1 MFAPRYTLD
10 DIERMVGEGL
20 QGSVLPDSAQ
30 RIINDLAERVGA
42 PTYVRTP
49 VFDQPTTR
57 GSRGGAGGAAG
68 GGPSGGKRR
77 RGNNQI
83 SDEDWEVIRTYES
96 TQRVERDGD
105 AAVLDRIRKHL
116 NKISDANYGSQI
128 STIVDIINEAQDE
141 GNATLLNDIVEA
153 ILRTAKGNAFYAHLY
168 ARLVTDL
175 SVKFGEHL
183 LVPLQRTLSGY
194 TASFGIIENCD
205 PKKDYDRFCE
215 LNLENERRKATGI
228 FLAHLTRTGV
238 LDCDAVVAELH
249 QMQKNMLEAFETEE
263 GMQTAE
269 HIADVCEAMIT
280 AGMDMFRDTVAWGSI
295 KDEVIHIAGM
305 APKSMV
311 GLSRKVVFKHMD
323 IRDFIAKD
331 PFA

>member
-1 MFAPRYTLD
+1 MLAARYTLD
-10 DIERMVGEGL
+10 DIEKMVGDGL
-20 QGSVLPDSAQ
+20 QGSVLPESAQ

-49 VFDQPTTR
+49 VFDQPS
-57 GSRGGAGGAAG
+57 SRGARAAG
-68 GGPSGGKRR
+68 GGGGTGGRRR

-83 SDEDWEVIRTYES
+83 SDDDWEVIRTYES

-105 AAVLDRIRKHL
+105 AAVLDQIRKHL
-116 NKISDANYGSQI
+116 NKISDTNYSSQM
-128 STIVDIINEAQDE
+128 STIVGIINEAQEE
-141 GNATLLNDIVEA
+141 GNGTLLEQIVDA

-175 SVKFGEHL
+175 SGQFGEHL
-183 LVPLQRTLSGY
+183 LAPLHATLSEY

-215 LNLENERRKATGI
+215 LNLENERRKATGT
-228 FLAHLTRTGV
+228 FFAHLTRTDV
-238 LDCDAVVAELH
+238 LDCDAVMAELQ
-249 QMQKNMLEAFETEE
+249 QMQKKMIEAFDTEE
-263 GMQTAE
+263 SMQTAE

-280 AGMDMFRDTVAWGSI
+280 AGIDVFRDAVAWDSI
-295 KDEVIHIAGM
+295 KDEVIRVASM
-305 APKSMV
+305 APKSMP
-311 GLSRKVVFKHMD
+311 GLSRKTVFKHMD

-331 PFA
+331 PLA